1 MDTVVEVVSFLRS
14 FWSSMVNDIYS
25 ISWFFGCLL
34 VFPILRFIFRKFLK
48 SF

>member
-1 MDTVVEVVSFLRS
+1 MSTVTEVVNWLRS
-14 FWSSMVNDIYS
+14 VWAYMVANVYG

-34 VFPILRFIFRKFLK
+34 VFPFLRYFFRKFLK